1 VVKGVKLVM
10 CIAHDE
16 DTCHYMSGEFGGMA
30 STRVEAKLCP
40 SQRPSYNRYFVKIDD
55 L

>member
-40 SQRPSYNRYFVKIDD
+40 KLKDQSGPPLS
-55 L
+55 